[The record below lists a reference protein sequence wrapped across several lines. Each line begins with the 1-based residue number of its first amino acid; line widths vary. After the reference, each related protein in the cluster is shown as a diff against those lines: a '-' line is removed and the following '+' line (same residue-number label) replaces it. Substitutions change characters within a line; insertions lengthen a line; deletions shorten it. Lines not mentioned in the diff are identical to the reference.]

1 MTPVLKRGERG
12 PAWIVTALLGVATLA
27 AASLAEPPLA
37 VVEPPLAYDV
47 SPLPAGLD
55 SLTSLEDAAR
65 GIEECADDCSGIVY
79 FWSPRMPLSRSG
91 IVEISG
97 AARRLGMRLTLVG
110 TEEVHEYAY
119 ADPDLRAGVIPI
131 ADAMLGAG
139 ALAHAPAVVV
149 HDEGQ
154 VVGHAI
160 LGYKTAYTYEGMIGR
175 RLSGAMSSCLAD
187 GALARGFNEV
197 TFDAQAGEDYFLV
210 IDGYDGDQGR
220 FEAELECEND
230 WAQPPAPPSY
240 PTPDAPIA
248 GNSCQGIDGLWD
260 TDSIEPIARCKSVLQ
275 PSIPDLGWFS
285 DSDPS
290 MSVPQADLCLA
301 RSTWGYN
308 NHPYYVLS
316 GTIYAQGGYSSGERI
331 FYETFWAGQDGG
343 DYGLEDS
350 NSIDLRSDQPSA
362 AIIEANGRW
371 VTEAV
376 FDKYADTL
384 HVRQGFDPMFGG
396 FELDYQFLTR
406 CARF

>member
-1 MTPVLKRGERG
+1 MKLHPLLLLVPLSVFLMGVDACSVASADMGNSNDSAWLFGSSGGEG
-12 PAWIVTALLGVATLA
+12 GDSGSPSLS
-27 AASLAEPPLA
+27 SLAGDCVPVARLSCGARITGDTSDYNSGTTSAMSGYPVSVGNYSGPEIAWVYHAEASGEVTWRLIDAEPTW
-37 VVEPPLAYDV
+37 VNHDV
-47 SPLPAGLD
+47 F
-55 SLTSLEDAAR
+55 
-65 GIEECADDCSGIVY
+65 V
-79 FWSPRMPLSRSG
+79 
-91 IVEISG
+91 
-97 AARRLGMRLTLVG
+97 
-110 TEEVHEYAY
+110 
-119 ADPDLRAGVIPI
+119 
-131 ADAMLGAG
+131 
-139 ALAHAPAVVV
+139 
-149 HDEGQ
+149 
-154 VVGHAI
+154 
-160 LGYKTAYTYEGMIGR
+160 
-175 RLSGAMSSCLAD
+175 LSGAMSSCLAD